1 MLKKKNL
8 TGLLSAA
15 TMTLLAGCG
24 STPLPPDTGCGVP
37 GGFCAP
43 ATPVTSATPVQPSY
57 TPAPQPDSGVR
68 TSPVEAPPN
77 ADGSMPSA
85 SALPAGSNV
94 RVALLLPLESQA
106 LAQPAEAVRAGFM
119 AGYERDRAGITVNL
133 VPTGDSSQAALEA
146 YRSAAEQNDI
156 VVGPLARPAVAALAT
171 GGVVTKP
178 TVALNHPQTGGA
190 LPKQMLVIGLS
201 LEDEA
206 RQVADWAN
214 GEQPAGN
221 ALVVTGRA
229 TWQQRLSG
237 AFSARWS
244 ELGRQHTTVELPIM
258 DGYVDGNALAE
269 LRARLQSE
277 TPQLMY
283 AALDANQLRQVRS
296 SLGTSLPTYATA
308 TANPGRDAATLPAE
322 LAGVR
327 ILDLPWTVQP
337 DHPAVGQYPRSG
349 ISDSLDLQRLY
360 ALGIDA
366 YRVARELAA
375 RPTGAFEL
383 DGVTG
388 RLSVDMSRP
397 TPAFRRVE
405 TGAVVRD
412 GASAATDGRVFDAA
426 PGQLLGQ

>member
-43 ATPVTSATPVQPSY
+43 ATPVTSAAPAQPSY
-57 TPAPQPDSGVR
+57 TPAPEPDSGVR

-85 SALPAGSNV
+85 SALPAGANV
-94 RVALLLPLESQA
+94 RVALMLPLDSQA

-119 AGYERDRAGITVNL
+119 AGYERDRAGVTVNL
-133 VPTGDSSQAALEA
+133 VPTGDSSQAALDA
-146 YRSAAEQNDI
+146 YRRAAEQNDI
-156 VVGPLARPAVAALAT
+156 VVGPLARPAVAALAQS
-171 GGVVTKP
+171 GAVTKP
-178 TVALNHPQTGGA
+178 TVALNHPQTNTP
-190 LPKQMLVIGLS
+190 LPKQLLVIGLS

-206 RQVADWAN
+206 RQVADWAA

-283 AALDANQLRQVRS
+283 AALDAGQLRQVRS

-308 TANPGRDAATLPAE
+308 TANPGRDATRVPAE

-337 DHPAVGQYPRSG
+337 DHPAVGQYARSG
-349 ISDSLDLQRLY
+349 NDSLDLQRLY

-366 YRVARELAA
+366 YRVAHELAA
-375 RPTGAFEL
+375 RPNGAFEL

-412 GASAATDGRVFDAA
+412 AAASADGRVFDTAS
-426 PGQLLGQ
+426 GSVLGQ

>member
-43 ATPVTSATPVQPSY
+43 ATPVTSAAPAQPSY
-57 TPAPQPDSGVR
+57 TPAPEPDGGVR

-85 SALPAGSNV
+85 SALPAGANV
-94 RVALLLPLESQA
+94 RVALLLPLDSQA

-119 AGYERDRAGITVNL
+119 AGYERDRAGVTVNL
-133 VPTGDSSQAALEA
+133 VPTGDSSQAALDA
-146 YRSAAEQNDI
+146 YRRAAEQNDI
-156 VVGPLARPAVAALAT
+156 VVGPLARPAVAALAQS
-171 GGVVTKP
+171 GAVTKP
-178 TVALNHPQTGGA
+178 TVALNHPQTNA
-190 LPKQMLVIGLS
+190 PLPKQLLVIGLS

-206 RQVADWAN
+206 RQVADWAA

-221 ALVVTGRA
+221 ALVITGRA

-283 AALDANQLRQVRS
+283 AALDAGQLRQVRS

-308 TANPGRDAATLPAE
+308 TANPGRDVSTVPAE
-322 LAGVR
+322 LVGVR

-337 DHPAVGQYPRSG
+337 DHPAVGQYARSG
-349 ISDSLDLQRLY
+349 NDSLDLQRLY

-366 YRVARELAA
+366 YRVAHELAA
-375 RPTGAFEL
+375 RPNGAFEL

-412 GASAATDGRVFDAA
+412 AAASADGRVFDTA
-426 PGQLLGQ
+426 PAPVLGQ